1 MQLGGGQ
8 AWHYVIKEPGYLN
21 QEEVLC
27 AWWHQQQRWQHWTG
41 FVTGVHSITAGQC
54 WINWLSCYDN
64 CAEHCQKGNGGRGVR
79 EVYVN
84 QNSIQSAKIHR
95 WNLFH
100 IFMYQRICS
109 SVLCTDICHIE
120 EPFFTNLVHT
130 AQLCWPW
137 RKSSEPLKRVGYI
150 RFTKSCPFTYVHQ
163 AKLIYSKLNCC
174 KGEKKKQNTIISAHT
189 SKHNRHSI

>member
-1 MQLGGGQ
+1 
-8 AWHYVIKEPGYLN
+8 
-21 QEEVLC
+21 
-27 AWWHQQQRWQHWTG
+27 
-41 FVTGVHSITAGQC
+41 
-54 WINWLSCYDN
+54 
-64 CAEHCQKGNGGRGVR
+64 
-79 EVYVN
+79 
-84 QNSIQSAKIHR
+84 
-95 WNLFH
+95 
-100 IFMYQRICS
+100 MYQRICS

-174 KGEKKKQNTIISAHT
+174 KGEKKKNKTPSFLHIHQSTIDTVYRKIKMWECLGHFLITCHLNRCNHWRIPPQLLSLWQPCQISNHILHHRQWSPEQKEVWMPPT
-189 SKHNRHSI
+189 KNVGVTKERVPNF